1 MIAGRAV
8 ALWNALV
15 LALATATGTT
25 VAYLNN
31 AAPIAVEIGAITA
44 VAFAV
49 LGLIANKANTG
60 SMLGRAK

>member
-1 MIAGRAV
+1 MIAGRPL